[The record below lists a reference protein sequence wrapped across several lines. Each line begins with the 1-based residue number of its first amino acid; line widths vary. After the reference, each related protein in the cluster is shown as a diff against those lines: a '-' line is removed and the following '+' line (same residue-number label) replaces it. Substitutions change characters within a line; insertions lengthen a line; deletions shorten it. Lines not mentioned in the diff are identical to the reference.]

1 MQQWELAKLVDSIED
16 DRDDIYVEPSYLYKK
31 KNYRWFKIY
40 SKYWSCDCFNMTLS
54 FWRVTIL
61 KPFSNWTEVNRAWQR
76 LDKKCIYLVLKEG
89 KYNKWFS
96 VPYKNYQDEDRA
108 FDSSMKS
115 LIRLAK
121 INLTKTRR

>member
-16 DRDDIYVEPSYLYKK
+16 DREDYEPSYLYKK
-31 KNYRWFKIY
+31 KNYRWFKVY
-40 SKYWSCDCFNMTLS
+40 SKYWDCDCFNMTLS

-61 KPFSNWTEVNRAWQR
+61 KPFSNWREVNRAWQR
-76 LDKKCIYLVLKEG
+76 LDKKCIYLVLKQG

-96 VPYKNYQDEDRA
+96 VPYKNYVDEDRA

-121 INLTKTRR
+121 INLTKTSR